1 MNKLLILILFAL
13 FYYALCVGE
22 CGSVTNPD
30 SAEDC
35 LNAPAG
41 ESDNMCCYFLNE
53 QYNIGV
59 CAEIPMN
66 VDIEEYIKQSLPHLK
81 PYSYTCL
88 SSFLKIS
95 MLLLAALIL
104 F

>member
-13 FYYALCVGE
+13 FYYAFCSGE
-22 CGSVTNPD
+22 CLSISNPT
-30 SAEDC
+30 SAEEC
-35 LNAPAG
+35 LNSSTG
-41 ESDNMCCYFLNE
+41 DLDNMCCYFLNE

-59 CAEIPMN
+59 CAEIPMD
-66 VDIEEYIKQSLPHLK
+66 VDISDYISKYLPHLK

-88 SSFLKIS
+88 SSFLKTS